1 VFAGIKSFDE
11 KLISS
16 YLLTME
22 DFLEIKKA
30 CEKNTAL
37 SVAILDRFLL
47 SYATEKDK
55 LGKEADQKLQTY
67 RHITDKFGR
76 QWYDMLKSQYII
88 HRLMKNGG
96 LITKY
101 LKHSAISN
109 LEKEQFDWMVFQSAN
124 PWRFSFAEIKEQ
136 PEKHFYRMEDVF
148 TGENYLLYS
157 PSIKDIID
165 RDGEKELWFNL
176 IGFNGFCWQTYGPLS
191 GYASFSP
198 DDIYF
203 YATEVNPMIEDEG
216 ALMEDV
222 QKNPVPYMMLFAG
235 STQPTVVHNGESLVM
250 VITEDKASIPQ
261 VQEMEGVFNISYTGG
276 VYRFGLK
283 NWEVSPHFAV
293 AYYNEKEETIQVTA
307 LTEKGFEA
315 IIDALN
321 KFGLGMDKIAD
332 IYLRPSMQNTAQE
345 ILRKEIELMPLELL
359 FEPEAEEESN
369 QELKKLDELARLAVT
384 AITSERE
391 PDLEALAEEVGID
404 LESNR
409 FVIEKIINDLKEK
422 VKK

>member
-1 VFAGIKSFDE
+1 MLTGIKSFDE
-11 KLISS
+11 QLISP
-16 YLLTME
+16 YLLAME
-22 DFLEIKKA
+22 DFLKIKKA
-30 CEKNTAL
+30 CDHNTAL

-55 LGKEADQKLQTY
+55 LGKEADQKLQAY
-67 RHITDKFGR
+67 RHITDRFGR

-88 HRLMKNGG
+88 HRLMKDGG

-101 LKHSAISN
+101 LKHSTINN
-109 LEKEQFDWMVFQSAN
+109 LEKEKLDWMAFQSAN

-136 PEKHFYRMEDVF
+136 PEKDFYQMEDVF

-165 RDGEKELWFNL
+165 RDGDKELWFNL
-176 IGFNGFCWQTYGPLS
+176 IGFNGSCWQTYGPLS

-203 YATEVNPMIEDEG
+203 FATEVNPMIEDEG

-235 STQPTVVHNGESLVM
+235 STQQPVVHEGETLVM
-250 VITEDKASIPQ
+250 VISEEKASIPQ
-261 VQEMEGVFNISYTGG
+261 VQEMEQAFNISYTGG
-276 VYRFGLK
+276 VYRLGLHE
-283 NWEVSPHFAV
+283 WEASPHFAV
-293 AYYNEKEETIQVTA
+293 AYYNEKEQTIQATA

-321 KFGLGMDKIAD
+321 KFGLSMDKIAD
-332 IYLRPSMQNTAQE
+332 IYLRPSMQQTAQE
-345 ILRKEIELMPLELL
+345 ILKKEIELMPLELL
-359 FEPEAEEESN
+359 FEPDAEEASD

-391 PDLEALAEEVGID
+391 PNLEALAAEVGID

-409 FVIEKIINDLKEK
+409 FVVEKIISDLKEK